1 MKILFKNARILK
13 MTGEDI
19 FISSLVVDGN
29 KIAYI
34 GDNYS
39 SYQPFDRVIEC
50 EGNLLFPG
58 FKNAHTHHPM
68 SFLRS
73 FADDLPLHEWL
84 FDKVF
89 PIEEK
94 LTSEDVYEFS
104 KISILECYSSGVTA
118 TFEYYFHY
126 YGMIQAALEMG
137 MRTYMLLTP
146 SLPENELAEI
156 HEKYNDPE
164 GLITT
169 CFGLHSVYTPT
180 QEFYEMIQR
189 LVSKYK
195 TPFYIHACETPNEVE
210 NCLNERGMTPIEFIE
225 SMGLFKYGGGIYHGV
240 VLSDDDYKII
250 KKHNLSIVTCPGSNT
265 KLSSGIA
272 NINKMLKEGVNVAI
286 GTDGPASNNGLDM
299 FKEMWLVSGLQKL
312 IHNDPSVM
320 DGVDVFNMATTNGA
334 KAMNLSNSDTLEVGK
349 FADMVLLDLNRPSMR
364 PIHNIVK
371 NIVYSGSKDIVKLTM
386 VNGKILYENGEFFV
400 NEDVNEIYKK
410 CQLLADKLTK

>member
-13 MTGEDI
+13 MNGQPI

-34 GDNYS
+34 GDKYNGYA
-39 SYQPFDRVIEC
+39 PFDREIDC

-89 PIEEK
+89 PIEQK
-94 LTSEDVYEFS
+94 LTNEDVYEFS

-126 YGMIQAALEMG
+126 YGMIQAALDMG

-146 SLPENELAEI
+146 SLPEDELAMI
-156 HEKYNDPE
+156 HEKYSDPN

-189 LVSKYK
+189 LVKKYK

-210 NCLNERGMTPIEFIE
+210 NCIKERGMTPIEFIE
-225 SMGLFKYGGGIYHGV
+225 SMDLFKYGGGIYHGV
-240 VLSDDDYKII
+240 VLSDNDYKII
-250 KKHNLSIVTCPGSNT
+250 KKHNLNIVTCPGSNT

-272 NINKMLKEGVNVAI
+272 DTTKMIKNNVNVAI

-320 DGVDVFNMATTNGA
+320 DAEEVFKMATINGA
-334 KAMNLSNSDTLEVGK
+334 KAMDLSNSDTLEVGK
-349 FADMVLLDLNRPSMR
+349 FADLVLLDLSRPSMR

-386 VNGKILYENGEFFV
+386 INGKIVYENGEFFV